1 MRLKKYFVTTTII
14 LLAITAVLLT
24 LMATVFA
31 VKPTEQLARQAVETY
46 AQAEFE
52 RGDPEKREKIVK
64 FSPERAAEWQKQSP
78 KEWIYVGPGYPRV
91 VVSGYTVRDVQ
102 VNGKKATATVTYR
115 RLARIV
121 KGDPPAGLRLAPE
134 KAHDE
139 TVTLNLVFDE
149 GWRPPAWKVSFVTAA
164 WNFAFTDSQW
174 WVLDPPPQRISKQV
188 LIEGYEWKVKDIGP
202 GSDWYKTWSKLPGG
216 PSAYHESLKI
226 LNTLKSLP

>member
-1 MRLKKYFVTTTII
+1 MRLKKYFFTTTII

-78 KEWIYVGPGYPRV
+78 KEWIYVGPSYPRV

-121 KGDPPAGLRLAPE
+121 EGDAPDDLRVVLE
-134 KAHDE
+134 KVHDE
-139 TVTLNLVFDE
+139 TISLNLVFAK
-149 GWRPPAWKVSFVTAA
+149 GWHPPAWRVSFVTAA
-164 WNFAFTDSQW
+164 WNFVFTESQW
-174 WVLDPPPQRISKQV
+174 WVLDPPPQRVSKQP
-188 LIEGYEWKVKDIGP
+188 LLEYYEWKVREFGP
-202 GSDWYKTWSKLPGG
+202 GSDWYKAWSKLPGG
-216 PSAYHESLKI
+216 PAPYHRNVKI
-226 LNTLKSLP
+226 LSTLKSLP